1 MMKKARK
8 SDQTRKR
15 ILDAA
20 AKEFI
25 EKGFEGVSVSQVANR
40 ARVSK
45 QLVHHHFAGKEELFA
60 SVHEAR
66 FRPSSSWDDTAD
78 DKPRDLI
85 AERFR
90 KRAKNIDYLRV
101 LTWEAA
107 SIRKGPVP
115 GEKERR
121 ERIAQYATK
130 LRLLQAQGKLP
141 RDMDYRFIHL
151 TILALASYP
160 LAFNQI
166 TRLVTG
172 KSGTDPKFQREWMK
186 HLRKV
191 TERLFLDHRAP
202 A

>member
-1 MMKKARK
+1 MMRRTRK

-25 EKGFEGVSVSQVANR
+25 EKGFEGVSVSQVAQR
-40 ARVSK
+40 AGVSK
-45 QLVHHHFAGKEELFA
+45 QLVHHHFSDKEELFA
-60 SVHEAR
+60 RVHEAR
-66 FRPSSSWDDTAD
+66 FRPSSYWDEGPDG
-78 DKPRDLI
+78 KLRDLI

-90 KRAKNIDYLRV
+90 KRAKNTDYIRV

-107 SIRKGPVP
+107 GLRNGAVP

-141 RDMDYRFIHL
+141 RDMDYRLLHL

-186 HLRKV
+186 HLRKI
-191 TERLFLDHRAP
+191 TERLFLNHRAP
-202 A
+202 V